1 MTRNLPTP
9 PPNSEASPR
18 RDKLVTMFFD
28 TLTRDL
34 IYALRMLRRNA
45 GFTIIAVLTLSLGI
59 GANTAIFS
67 VIDAVLLKPLP
78 YADAQRLVAISQT
91 DLQTQAT
98 GAPVSFTKFTQ
109 VRQQTQTLESV
120 AAFYALAFSLTGER
134 EPEAIPGAKVSA
146 DFFTVL
152 GVSPVLGR
160 AFTGE
165 EDRPGGANVAVV
177 SDAFWHS
184 HYGGHDSM
192 LGRSLNLDGKNVTVV
207 GILPKDFRFPLQYP
221 EPEIWVPRVF
231 ERDDARPE
239 MVQTG
244 ASFLSVI
251 GKLRRGQ
258 SRAQEQAE
266 LRAIDARYKAQFGSF
281 VDATRFQLAATSLDE
296 NLVGALRPS
305 LLVLLSAVAFV
316 LLIACANVANLLLAR
331 ATAREREIAIRNAL
345 GASSG
350 RLTRQLLTE
359 SLCLSFLGG
368 GLGIVLAF
376 LLLPSMR
383 ALSPGT
389 VPRLAEA
396 TIDPAVLFF
405 SLLLCILTG
414 VIFGI
419 GPALQSSR
427 KVIQSALQEGGRG
440 SSQGG
445 NRGRFRSVLVVAEMA
460 IALVLIAGAGL
471 LIESFEYL
479 MRVDPGLN
487 PKGVMT
493 FPITLPSNR
502 YTQPAQIVEFY
513 RQVLA
518 KVNSIPEV
526 QSVSFTSHLP
536 LSGNARFIFFCPE
549 GRACQGIGKDPT
561 IAQRQVTPDY
571 FRGVQTALLHGRVF
585 SDGDTAES
593 APVAIVNQTTANRY
607 FPGQDPIG
615 KRIANSRDRIQ
626 REIVGV
632 VADVKVTNLG
642 APPVEELYLPLA
654 QVPWLSA
661 TLLVRSDANSQPLVE
676 AVREKIAEVDRT
688 LPVSGILSM
697 DDVIASSVAQPR
709 LIAQFIGVFAGFALL
724 LAAIGMYGVT
734 AYSVT
739 QRKQELGIRIAM
751 GATPSDILRLVVG
764 QGLRL
769 TLVGAGIGVATS
781 FLLTRLLSGLLF
793 GVQALDP
800 ITFMAAALV
809 LVCAAVLACYVP
821 ARRATRSDPNVVLR
835 VQ

>member
-1 MTRNLPTP
+1 
-9 PPNSEASPR
+9 
-18 RDKLVTMFFD
+18 
-28 TLTRDL
+28 
-34 IYALRMLRRNA
+34 
-45 GFTIIAVLTLSLGI
+45 
-59 GANTAIFS
+59 
-67 VIDAVLLKPLP
+67 
-78 YADAQRLVAISQT
+78 
-91 DLQTQAT
+91 
-98 GAPVSFTKFTQ
+98 
-109 VRQQTQTLESV
+109 
-120 AAFYALAFSLTGER
+120 
-134 EPEAIPGAKVSA
+134 
-146 DFFTVL
+146 
-152 GVSPVLGR
+152 
-160 AFTGE
+160 
-165 EDRPGGANVAVV
+165 
-177 SDAFWHS
+177 
-184 HYGGHDSM
+184 
-192 LGRSLNLDGKNVTVV
+192 
-207 GILPKDFRFPLQYP
+207 
-221 EPEIWVPRVF
+221 
-231 ERDDARPE
+231 
-239 MVQTG
+239 
-244 ASFLSVI
+244 
-251 GKLRRGQ
+251 
-258 SRAQEQAE
+258 
-266 LRAIDARYKAQFGSF
+266 
-281 VDATRFQLAATSLDE
+281 
-296 NLVGALRPS
+296 
-305 LLVLLSAVAFV
+305 
-316 LLIACANVANLLLAR
+316 
-331 ATAREREIAIRNAL
+331 
-345 GASSG
+345 
-350 RLTRQLLTE
+350 
-359 SLCLSFLGG
+359 
-368 GLGIVLAF
+368 
-376 LLLPSMR
+376 
-383 ALSPGT
+383 
-389 VPRLAEA
+389 
-396 TIDPAVLFF
+396 
-405 SLLLCILTG
+405 
-414 VIFGI
+414 
-419 GPALQSSR
+419 
-427 KVIQSALQEGGRG
+427 
-440 SSQGG
+440 
-445 NRGRFRSVLVVAEMA
+445 VLVVAEMA

-493 FPITLPSNR
+493 FLITLPSNR
-502 YTQPAQIVEFY
+502 YPQPAQIVEFY
-513 RQVLA
+513 RQVFA

-585 SDGDTAES
+585 SDSDTAES

-607 FPGQDPIG
+607 FPRQDPIG